1 MLEASKR
8 NGGAQVEL
16 EEMLKHAQ
24 IELKQAQ
31 ATKVGAVNED
41 TTTGHFGESIDKSGR
56 RQPSVF

>member
-56 RQPSVF
+56 R